1 MTSRKRSVGD
11 LRRNG
16 PLGTLRSTVKKLKY
30 TLQRVRLDRGGYTSS
45 GKYYGIGAPLY
56 EAYNPE
62 TGESLVFRAA
72 DRATAKRHVEDAL
85 NAITNNPL
93 ALADRFSNHD
103 VKMFK
108 YGTSH
113 PDEIEQLL
121 ASDR

>member
-1 MTSRKRSVGD
+1 MARAKRSVGD
-11 LRRNG
+11 LRRSG
-16 PLGTLRSTVKKLKY
+16 ALGTLRSTFKKMKY

-45 GKYYGIGAPLY
+45 GRYYGTGAPLY

-113 PDEIEQLL
+113 PDEIDQIV
-121 ASDR
+121 RG

>member
-1 MTSRKRSVGD
+1 MRKRSVGD

-16 PLGTLRSTVKKLKY
+16 PLGTLRSTIKKMKY
-30 TLQRVRLDRGGYTSS
+30 NLSRVRLNSGGYTSS

-72 DRATAKRHVEDAL
+72 DRNAAKHHVEDAL

-93 ALADRFSNHD
+93 ALADRFSNYD

-108 YGTSH
+108 YGTADS
-113 PDEIEQLL
+113 DKIEELEY
-121 ASDR
+121 R